1 MTVNVGT
8 VDRLLRL
15 IIGLAPVTW
24 AGGFLPQLAVVPPP
38 WGWIVGI
45 VGVVLTL
52 TAVLGSC
59 PAYAMLGISTCGKRA

>member
-15 IIGLAPVTW
+15 IIGLALVTW

-45 VGVVLTL
+45 VGGCAHPDGGPRQLPRL
-52 TAVLGSC
+52 RDAWH
-59 PAYAMLGISTCGKRA
+59 